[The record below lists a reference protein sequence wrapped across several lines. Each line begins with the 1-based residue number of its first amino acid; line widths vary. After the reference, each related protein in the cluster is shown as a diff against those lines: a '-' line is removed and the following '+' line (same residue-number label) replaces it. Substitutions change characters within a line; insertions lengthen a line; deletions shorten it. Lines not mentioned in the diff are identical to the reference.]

1 MHTMIIKAEKSVG
14 LELCFDV
21 VNIPI
26 SHNLT
31 INEYTQGGKEI
42 ENVDVHYRLCNDFIE
57 HLWALICN
65 NKLR

>member
-1 MHTMIIKAEKSVG
+1 MQNMIIKVEKSVG

-42 ENVDVHYRLCNDFIE
+42 KNVDVHYRLCNDFIK

-65 NKLR
+65 NELQ